1 MTPDST
7 PAPLSESTAWAI
19 YADALE
25 LVIDAILAGVLVALA
40 AGLPIGFF
48 VDPVAGSIAANVAG
62 LIAVLTVLSNKM
74 KAVLRLAK
82 R

>member
-1 MTPDST
+1 MTPDTT
-7 PAPLSESTAWAI
+7 PTPLSESTAWAI

-25 LVIDAILAGVLVALA
+25 LVINAIVGGVLVALGV
-40 AGLPIGFF
+40 GLLIGLV

-62 LIAVLTVLSNKM
+62 LVAVLSILVNKM
-74 KAVLRLAK
+74 KAVLRLAQ